1 MKEVFRRSMLLF
13 LLIVLLGGGVAFFC
27 LRYVVHGGQW
37 AAFPANEH
45 AFTDGQLSSG
55 QILDRN
61 GTLLYD
67 AATDSYSDDPTL
79 RRATLHAVGD
89 RDNNIST
96 SAKAAL
102 ARHLVGFD
110 PIGGTAGNGNKL
122 YLSLDADLC
131 SAALEDLGWRK
142 GTVGVY
148 NYKTGEILC
157 MVSTPTFDP
166 DDPPYIEEGTDA
178 YEGVYLNRF
187 LSAVYT
193 PGSVFKIITAAAA
206 LEQMPNITEQ
216 SFFCDGALTMGDDT
230 ITCPYA
236 HGDLDLYDAFAVS
249 CNGVFAQLAEELGG
263 DTLKQYAESAGLLSS
278 QTVNGIETAAGSYT
292 ISDSYELGWSG
303 VGQFD
308 NLVNPCSM
316 MTLMGV
322 IAGKGSAAAPQLIH
336 RETGFLSL
344 PVPVGGKNTVHG
356 NWSPSTYETLRDMM
370 ALSVDMTY
378 GQSNFGDLSIC
389 AKSGTAEVG
398 EGRTPHAWFTGF
410 LDDPDHPLAFTVV
423 VENGGGGADIAGP
436 IASHILQMAV
446 GEYD

>member
-1 MKEVFRRSMLLF
+1 MKQVFRRSMLLC
-13 LLIVLLGGGVAFFC
+13 LLILLLGGGTVLFC
-27 LRYVVHGGQW
+27 LRYMVDGGQW
-37 AAFPANEH
+37 ASFSANDH

-67 AATDSYSDDPTL
+67 AATDSYNEDSTV

-89 RDNNIST
+89 SENNIST

-102 ARHLVGFD
+102 TRHLIGFD
-110 PIGGTAGNGNKL
+110 PIGGTVGKGHKL

-131 SAALEDLGWRK
+131 AAALDELGWRK

-166 DDPPYIEEGTDA
+166 MDPPNIEDGESA

-187 LSAVYT
+187 LSAAYT
-193 PGSVFKIITAAAA
+193 PGSVFKIVTAAAA
-206 LEQMPNITEQ
+206 LEQMPDITEH
-216 SFFCDGALTMGDDT
+216 SFFCDGDHPIGDDV

-249 CNGVFAQLAEELGG
+249 CNGFFAQLAEELGG
-263 DTLKQYAESAGLLSS
+263 ETMKKYVESAGLLSS
-278 QTVNGIETAAGSYT
+278 QTINGIETAAGSYT

-308 NLVNPCSM
+308 NLVNPCAM

-322 IAGKGSAAAPQLIH
+322 IAGDGSAAAPRLIH
-336 RETGFLSL
+336 RETGTLSL
-344 PVPVGGKNTVHG
+344 PVPTGGKDTVHG
-356 NWSPSTYETLRDMM
+356 KWSSSTYETLQDMM
-370 ALSVDMTY
+370 AHSVDMTY

-398 EGRTPHAWFTGF
+398 NGQMPHAWFTGF
-410 LDDPDHPLAFTVV
+410 LDDSEHPLAFVVV
-423 VENGGGGADIAGP
+423 VENGGGGADVAGP
-436 IASHILQMAV
+436 IASRILQLAV
-446 GEYD
+446 EDDT